1 MNSPLNL
8 VHIKRY
14 RLIVYAA
21 LRDISVNW
29 SYSMIKQITD
39 EIKRTTYAWDKLKTG
54 EFITY
59 ATLVMK
65 ATILYKD
72 DITLTRRI
80 DL

>member
-1 MNSPLNL
+1 
-8 VHIKRY
+8 
-14 RLIVYAA
+14 
-21 LRDISVNW
+21 
-29 SYSMIKQITD
+29 MIKQITD

-80 DL
+80 D